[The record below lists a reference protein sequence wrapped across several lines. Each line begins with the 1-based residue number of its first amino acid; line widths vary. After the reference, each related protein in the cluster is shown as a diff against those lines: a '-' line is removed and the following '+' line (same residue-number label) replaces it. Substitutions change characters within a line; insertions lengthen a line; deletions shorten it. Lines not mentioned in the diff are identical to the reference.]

1 MRWAWMLLTAILLLS
16 LTGSAGCREKMVY
29 RPGDEQVF
37 MVPAGTRLVAPAGRQ
52 IVTDEAGR
60 KIKIQEVVIGYD
72 GVVISEGNFL
82 KLYRDTRTPD

>member
-1 MRWAWMLLTAILLLS
+1 
-16 LTGSAGCREKMVY
+16 
-29 RPGDEQVF
+29 